1 MIHPL
6 LPERIPCYDLSL
18 ITELALGP
26 REGVL
31 RALPTFLNW
40 RAVWTRSENVFTAVC
55 WPAIT
60 TNSTFMRANCSPQSQ
75 LREGLMGLAPPYG
88 LATHCPSHCRMCV
101 ALDISVVLTWRHP
114 LLPPPQMQR
123 QFPKNIQ
130 LRVRVALVTALKRT
144 SHDTSW
150 RQPCITCL
158 ALSKTSWF
166 PKRCS

>member
-1 MIHPL
+1 VIHPL

-75 LREGLMGLAPPYG
+75 LRKGLMGLAPPYG
-88 LATHCPSHCRMCV
+88 LATHCPFHCRMCV

-114 LLPPPQMQR
+114 PLPPPQMQR
-123 QFPKNIQ
+123 QFLKNIQ
-130 LRVRVALVTALKRT
+130 LKVRVALVTALKRT
-144 SHDTSW
+144 SPSLKFSMLDYTFT
-150 RQPCITCL
+150 PD
-158 ALSKTSWF
+158 
-166 PKRCS
+166 